1 MYPSNLEER
10 SRQWL
15 KIHFLSGLWNFCTGV
30 RMSKE
35 VPMSPIAAANNSSSV
50 LGELLLH
57 TFDQMM
63 EQQKKLLQV
72 TVEMKEKEQE
82 MKNVEDIINT
92 YIQ

>member
-1 MYPSNLEER
+1 
-10 SRQWL
+10 
-15 KIHFLSGLWNFCTGV
+15 
-30 RMSKE
+30 
-35 VPMSPIAAANNSSSV
+35 MSPISAVQDSSSV
-50 LGELLLH
+50 LGDLLLS

-82 MKNVEDIINT
+82 MENAEEIINM